1 MAKQFYGEAA
11 NFPGAPENFD
21 PSDPLADKVAAIAQ
35 REHVV
40 REKMVKIETAK
51 LLRERVQECYKL
63 EGVNHYQNCKEEVKA
78 YLESIKNVGVH
89 RSNIGP
95 NDKAIDQQ

>member
-11 NFPGAPENFD
+11 NFPGPPENFD

-51 LLRERVQECYKL
+51 VSAR
-63 EGVNHYQNCKEEVKA
+63 GDA
-78 YLESIKNVGVH
+78 
-89 RSNIGP
+89 
-95 NDKAIDQQ
+95 

>member
-51 LLRERVQECYKL
+51 VSARRDKQLPRHA
-63 EGVNHYQNCKEEVKA
+63 GHA
-78 YLESIKNVGVH
+78 SKNK
-89 RSNIGP
+89 P
-95 NDKAIDQQ
+95 

>member
-51 LLRERVQECYKL
+51 VSARSREVSRRDRFRVLHTFQCSPDPAVIF
-63 EGVNHYQNCKEEVKA
+63 GT
-78 YLESIKNVGVH
+78 
-89 RSNIGP
+89 R
-95 NDKAIDQQ
+95 

>member
-1 MAKQFYGEAA
+1 MARTPSRTSENLAERFSDPPRNPRHRTRTRAVRSVRSQRNPPMAKQFYGEAA

-51 LLRERVQECYKL
+51 VSAR
-63 EGVNHYQNCKEEVKA
+63 GDA
-78 YLESIKNVGVH
+78 
-89 RSNIGP
+89 
-95 NDKAIDQQ
+95 

>member
-51 LLRERVQECYKL
+51 LLRERVQECYKM
-63 EGVNHYQNCKEEVKA
+63 EGVNHYQNCKEVSRLAPSNDDPVPE
-78 YLESIKNVGVH
+78 IFNITNP
-89 RSNIGP
+89 RSSRRV
-95 NDKAIDQQ
+95 D

>member
-1 MAKQFYGEAA
+1 MHRGPAEEPSPTAPAPRAVRSVRSQRNPPMAKQFYGEAA

-51 LLRERVQECYKL
+51 VSAR
-63 EGVNHYQNCKEEVKA
+63 GDA
-78 YLESIKNVGVH
+78 
-89 RSNIGP
+89 
-95 NDKAIDQQ
+95 